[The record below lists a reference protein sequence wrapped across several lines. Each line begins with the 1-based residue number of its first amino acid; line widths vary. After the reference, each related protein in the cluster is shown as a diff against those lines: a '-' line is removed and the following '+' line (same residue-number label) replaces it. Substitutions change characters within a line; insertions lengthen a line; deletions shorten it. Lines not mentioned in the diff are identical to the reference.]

1 MGIMG
6 LMSEPLVTMGVVGD
20 LSNRTPS
27 GKCAYFVSTS
37 PNLFLCVFF
46 LGSFTKDM
54 RGICWY
60 LEPWPNC
67 SKPSFRVCYWKGP
80 VNSRTAFHLDFHDE
94 NLSNVPHGHRE
105 GRVCWAL
112 QGGAGLKWHGAF
124 GLKCFGCPDL
134 GLLCFLFCT
143 WHNVSSL
150 VIPPWG
156 RLRTGSC
163 LAPVPRCCIMGSAA
177 SAARPRAAE
186 RYSMEDRDT
195 VERSSVTSESD
206 SKHQFNFV

>member
-1 MGIMG
+1 
-6 LMSEPLVTMGVVGD
+6 
-20 LSNRTPS
+20 
-27 GKCAYFVSTS
+27 
-37 PNLFLCVFF
+37 
-46 LGSFTKDM
+46 M

-124 GLKCFGCPDL
+124 GLKCFGYPDL

-143 WHNVSSL
+143 CHHLSSL
-150 VIPPWG
+150 VNV
-156 RLRTGSC
+156 RLSPALGS
-163 LAPVPRCCIMGSAA
+163 AQNWIVPRPGHPRSHGAA
-177 SAARPRAAE
+177 SWAVLQVLQDHAPPNATAWRMFVTPWSVPRWPARVIQSTNQISLKWRIW
-186 RYSMEDRDT
+186 MI
-195 VERSSVTSESD
+195 
-206 SKHQFNFV
+206 